1 MDLVDCT
8 RISPAL
14 AKKLAPSGTI
24 GRFSERM
31 SQVASTGCSCAG
43 EPGNIVSYLSEKSDA
58 VEREAEMLDLYHRLC
73 IPYVRLNL
81 HLPGA
86 IGRASR
92 SGARSSHAQKSRV
105 VRVGKLLKSPTTDD
119 LTTGAGSTRCTRG
132 FLTPLHS
139 FLRMLC
145 ERCVSFFQ

>member
-1 MDLVDCT
+1 MDKGRENAT
-8 RISPAL
+8 SP
-14 AKKLAPSGTI
+14 T
-24 GRFSERM
+24 
-31 SQVASTGCSCAG
+31 STGGGFFFHTEIFRSSCSCAG

-58 VEREAEMLDLYHRLC
+58 VERETEMLDLYHRLC

-92 SGARSSHAQKSRV
+92 SGTRSSHAQKSRV